1 MASRSHQSL
10 MAASSLRRQN
20 SSLWP
25 YLNDSPS
32 HQMHVWRRA
41 AQSHGRRRCAPSY
54 ATVDGR
60 VDGSRVAERA
70 SRVRDEQ
77 ACVSRRGGRTHAV
90 VSSESTT
97 RSECFPCSREAID
110 KLSAAPHRLAIG
122 KRSFA
127 AFKNSS
133 RPMACTS
140 TKVMHRADSYPYV
153 GSPSSGSS
161 STESTPQMRPSVSTY
176 TCAHGRGRGMR
187 SGQAIHGPAGGRQH
201 SVQSYV

>member
-1 MASRSHQSL
+1 MASRSQSL
-10 MAASSLRRQN
+10 MAASLLRRQN

-41 AQSHGRRRCAPSY
+41 AQSHGRRRCGPSY

-127 AFKNSS
+127 AGCL
-133 RPMACTS
+133 RCA
-140 TKVMHRADSYPYV
+140 
-153 GSPSSGSS
+153 G
-161 STESTPQMRPSVSTY
+161 MRPSAKDSPRLEFLSMTLRRLMDDAGQRPL
-176 TCAHGRGRGMR
+176 CSASR
-187 SGQAIHGPAGGRQH
+187 SRH
-201 SVQSYV
+201 SI